1 MSRRIQT
8 AASTHA
14 QVPVEL
20 DGGSLLLGAATLTEE
35 AFRTPADVAPP
46 DNYIGRLAK
55 YIPAEIIALY
65 LGVANVI
72 PVTDSSYHLAL
83 WIVAG
88 TTALCTPV
96 YMWLATREAGKPT
109 LWSQIVI
116 SSIAFPIWVF
126 AIGGPFVFLP
136 WYAGKH
142 WIAAIVISFV
152 TFLAGAYQPG
162 PDPPAKELTVT

>member
-8 AASTHA
+8 AASTQA
-14 QVPVEL
+14 QAPIEL
-20 DGGSLLLGAATLTEE
+20 NDGSLLLGAATLIEDASKTS
-35 AFRTPADVAPP
+35 ADAAAP
-46 DNYIGRLAK
+46 DNYIARLAK

-96 YMWLATREAGKPT
+96 YMYLATREAGKPT

-126 AIGGPFVFLP
+126 AIGGPFAFLP

-162 PDPPAKELTVT
+162 PAPPAKEATAR